1 MALAPAVSSRLS
13 YSGLGYRPQDYQPDV
28 WDYRSYLE
36 RRTQLLR
43 SSRGLVALRS
53 GGIIARIAR
62 EVVSLE
68 DGLIDPSDYPLD
80 HGICFWDGKSAKTL
94 RGEQLTDDE
103 VDVICGVYH
112 VATGQ
117 RDPSSANNRQI
128 TSRSWWPRPPAFSKS
143 ALNVG
148 WWTPAC
154 EHFYQGRLEKLN
166 GGIYMIQ
173 TAHTWKE
180 QLKLERKCQPIIEGI
195 ERCSAHILS
204 VLRP

>member
-1 MALAPAVSSRLS
+1 
-13 YSGLGYRPQDYQPDV
+13 LGYRSRDYQPDV

-43 SSRGLVALRS
+43 SPRGLVALRS

-68 DGLIDPSDYPLD
+68 DGLIGPSDYPPD
-80 HGICFWDGKSAKTL
+80 HGICFWDGKSADTL
-94 RGEQLTDDE
+94 RGEQLTNDE

-117 RDPSSANNRQI
+117 RDPSSTNNRQI
-128 TSRSWWPRPPAFSKS
+128 TSRSWWPRPPAFAKS

-154 EHFYQGRLEKLN
+154 EHFYRGRLEKLN
-166 GGIYMIQ
+166 GGVYMIQ

-180 QLKLERKCQPIIEGI
+180 QLKLERKMP
-195 ERCSAHILS
+195 AHH
-204 VLRP
+204 